1 MDGIGTESEVVRL
14 AAAHSAGTRRVT
26 ETVEAALAR
35 AEAAQAG
42 FNCFAVLDGA
52 GARAAAADMDAR
64 LAAGDT
70 PGPLAGVPVAV
81 KDILDCAG
89 LPTRWGSLLFADAA
103 PAASDIAAVA
113 RLRAAGAIILGKTTT
128 TEFAHSPLGS
138 SPLNGLTLNPFAP
151 DLTCGGS
158 SSGAGTSVALGV
170 TPVTLAT
177 DAGCS
182 SRLPAAATGTYGFK
196 PTLGLVPHE
205 RVPDAFGSFIHL
217 GLIAR
222 SVADIAATLPIV
234 AGPSPADPWSLRA
247 PPLAPAA
254 GELAGARVLLWMR
267 AGNSRVSREV
277 EAATRAAARTLE
289 RLGAEVV
296 EEDYALAA
304 PDPIWS
310 TLQQTNWALRFASTS
325 AGDFARL
332 SPALRAGIE
341 VARSFSALDL
351 MRAQA
356 ARAQLF
362 RGVQAKFAQYDF
374 ILTPCLSAPLVAA
387 DFDLS
392 TPLVIDG
399 EAVGPL
405 RAEWTSALSLFDLS
419 GHPALAVPVG
429 LAENGGPLAVQLVG
443 KWNGDMA
450 LLAAAAGLA
459 SEMPAPVCPGAAS
472 LF

>member
-1 MDGIGTESEVVRL
+1 MVESEVVRL
-14 AAAHSAGTRRVT
+14 AKSHAAGTRRVA

-35 AEAAQAG
+35 ARAAQEG
-42 FNCFAVLDGA
+42 FNCFASLDEA
-52 GARAAAADMDAR
+52 AARAAAADLDGR
-64 LAAGDT
+64 VAAGQT
-70 PGPLAGVPVAV
+70 PGPLAGVPVTV

-89 LPTRWGSLLFADAA
+89 LPTRWGSLLFAEAG
-103 PAASDIAAVA
+103 PAAADIAAVA

-138 SPLNGLTLNPFAP
+138 SPLTGLTLNPFAP
-151 DLTCGGS
+151 GLTCGGS

-170 TPVTLAT
+170 TPVALAT

-182 SRLPAAATGTYGFK
+182 SRLPAAATGTCGFK

-222 SVADIAATLPIV
+222 SVADIATTLPVI

-247 PPLAPAA
+247 PPA
-254 GELAGARVLLWMR
+254 GGDEAGLEGARVLLWMR
-267 AGNSRVSREV
+267 AGNARVAHEV
-277 EAATRAAARTLE
+277 DAATRAAARALQ
-289 RLGAEVV
+289 RLGAVVV
-296 EEDYALAA
+296 EEEYALAP

-310 TLQQTNWALRFASTS
+310 TLQQTNWALRFAATP
-325 AGDFARL
+325 AADMARL
-332 SPALRAGIE
+332 SPALRAGIK
-341 VARSFSALDL
+341 VAQGYSGLDL
-351 MRAQA
+351 MRAQV

-362 RGVQAKFAQYDF
+362 RAVQAKFAQFDF

-387 DFDLS
+387 DFDLAG
-392 TPLVIDG
+392 PLKIDG

-419 GHPALAVPVG
+419 GHPALALPVG

-450 LLAAAAGLA
+450 LLAAAASLA
-459 SEMPAPVCPGAAS
+459 AEMPAPSCAGVEQA
-472 LF
+472 L

>member
-1 MDGIGTESEVVRL
+1 MDCIGTEGEVVRL
-14 AAAHSAGTRRVT
+14 AAAHSAGTLRVT
-26 ETVEAALAR
+26 ETVETALAR
-35 AEAAQAG
+35 AEAAHAG

-64 LAAGDT
+64 LAAGDM
-70 PGPLAGVPVAV
+70 PGPLAGVPIAV
-81 KDILDCAG
+81 KDILDCEG

-138 SPLNGLTLNPFAP
+138 SPINGLTLNPFAP

-247 PPLAPAA
+247 PPPAPAA

-277 EAATRAAARTLE
+277 EATTRMAAHVLG

-325 AGDFARL
+325 AEDFARL

-341 VARSFSALDL
+341 AARGFSALDL

-362 RGVQAKFAQYDF
+362 RGVQAKFGQYDF

-392 TPLVIDG
+392 GPLVIDG

-443 KWNGDMA
+443 KWNGDMV

-472 LF
+472 LV

>member
-1 MDGIGTESEVVRL
+1 MDGTAGESEVARL
-14 AAAHSAGTRRVT
+14 AKAHAAGARRVR
-26 ETVEAALAR
+26 EAVEAALAR

-42 FNCFAVLDGA
+42 FNCFAALDGA

-64 LAAGDT
+64 IAAGEA
-70 PGPLAGVPVAV
+70 PGPLAGVPIAV

-89 LPTRWGSLLFADAA
+89 LPTRWGSLLFAEAA

-138 SPLNGLTLNPFAP
+138 SPLTGLTLNPFAA

-196 PTLGLVPHE
+196 PTLGRVPHE

-222 SVADIAATLPIV
+222 SVADIAATLPVI
-234 AGPSPADPWSLRA
+234 AGPSAADPWSLRA
-247 PPLAPAA
+247 PERAPR
-254 GELAGARVLLWMR
+254 GSGFEGARVLLWMR
-267 AGNSRVSREV
+267 AGNTRVAREV
-277 EAATRAAARTLE
+277 EEATRAAAAALK

-310 TLQQTNWALRFASTS
+310 TLQQTNWALRFALTS
-325 AGDFARL
+325 AEDFARL
-332 SPALRAGIE
+332 SPTLRAGIE
-341 VARSFSALDL
+341 AARSFTALDL
-351 MRAQA
+351 MRAQV

-362 RGVQAKFAQYDF
+362 RGVQAKFAHYDF

-392 TPLVIDG
+392 RPLEIDG

-405 RAEWTSALSLFDLS
+405 RAEWTSALSLFDLT
-419 GHPALAVPVG
+419 GHPALALPVG

-443 KWNGDMA
+443 PWNGDMA
-450 LLAAAAGLA
+450 LLAAAVGLA
-459 SEMPAPVCPGAAS
+459 NEMPAPACPDAS
-472 LF
+472 